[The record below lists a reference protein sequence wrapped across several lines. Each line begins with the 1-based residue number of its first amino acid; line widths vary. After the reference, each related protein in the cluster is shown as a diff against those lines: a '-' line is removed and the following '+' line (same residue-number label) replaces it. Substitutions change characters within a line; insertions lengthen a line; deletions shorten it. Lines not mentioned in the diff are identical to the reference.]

1 MPRRTRRAGRARR
14 GMTIGLLVLA
24 SIAIITLDYRGQAH
38 GVISGAKR
46 AAHDAF
52 APVQSGVD
60 ALARPVGSFLSG
72 AVHGGDLEA
81 QNAKLRRE
89 IGALQRQT
97 LVTQSTRNALQAL
110 QRLDQLP
117 WIGGIPT
124 VTAQVTA
131 LSPSDFAATIQL
143 DKGST
148 SGVAVGMPVV
158 GGAGLVGQ
166 VIEVWSSGCTVRLV
180 TDVDSSVGARFG
192 AGGSLALVEGSGLGR
207 NLAVNL
213 IAPGTALHKGEV
225 LTTSGLQHAQYPADI
240 PVAAVTSFS
249 STPSATQETVSAR
262 PLADLSVL
270 QYVDVLQWQS
280 SP

>member
-1 MPRRTRRAGRARR
+1 MPRRTRRARRARR
-14 GMTIGLLVLA
+14 GTTIALLVVA

-46 AAHDAF
+46 GAHDAL
-52 APVQSGVD
+52 APVQRGVD
-60 ALARPVGSFLSG
+60 ALVRPVGSFLSG

-89 IGALQRQT
+89 VGDLQRQT
-97 LVTQSTRNALQAL
+97 LITQSTRNSLRA
-110 QRLDQLP
+110 
-117 WIGGIPT
+117 
-124 VTAQVTA
+124 A
-131 LSPSDFAATIQL
+131 LSPSDFAATVQL

-148 SGVAVGMPVV
+148 NGVTVGMPVV

-180 TDVDSSVGARFG
+180 TDVASSVGVRFGTGGNLALVQG
-192 AGGSLALVEGSGLGR
+192 AGGGR

-213 IAPGTALHKGEV
+213 IAPGTTLHRGEV
-225 LTTSGLQHAQYPADI
+225 FTTSGLQNAQFPPDI
-240 PVAAVTSFS
+240 PVAAITSFS

-270 QYVDVLQWQS
+270 QYVDVLLWQS